1 MVWVRLW
8 CGVRLGCDGGQ
19 GYGVRLA
26 WCETMVWCETGVV
39 GDHGMVCWEA
49 MVWCDTTVWWE
60 TMVWCEI
67 IVWCEILV
75 WWETMVWCETLDAHV
90 NATVVHF
97 EQYTLFIHPF
107 YAFIRLFIS
116 VTVSSETTKKIKK

>member
-1 MVWVRLW
+1 MLWHETLVWL
-8 CGVRLGCDGGQ
+8 
-19 GYGVRLA
+19 
-26 WCETMVWCETGVV
+26 ETMVWCETLV
-39 GDHGMVCWEA
+39 WLET
-49 MVWCDTTVWWE
+49 MVWYETLVWWE
-60 TMVWCEI
+60 TMVWYETS
-67 IVWCEILV
+67 V

-116 VTVSSETTKKIKK
+116 VTVTSKTITFI